1 MRKLDIGGHEYSIKF
16 MNCEKEGKDNK
27 YLFGMNNP
35 RTNEIY
41 LDEKLATSRR
51 NETFLHEVIHAVL
64 VNNGCN
70 HDEGMI
76 ETLANGFHQLGV
88 GEYLWKKTNK

>member
-1 MRKLDIGGHEYSIKF
+1 
-16 MNCEKEGKDNK
+16 MNGEKEGKDNK